1 MADKGIN
8 KNNMQSGST
17 IRTFVA
23 IELSDKIKRVLS
35 ELMQSLHEKDI
46 RGVRLVRPEGVHLT
60 LKFLGD
66 IPVGKVGAVT
76 EALSCVTSHAPFE
89 LGLDGTGVFPNERRP
104 RVLWVGIKGD
114 MAPLNALQSD
124 VENALEGIGFRR
136 ERRGFSPHFTIGRI
150 RDSASAKDRLRAVE
164 ALSSYHIKPGNTIV
178 ANAVSLMRTELL
190 PEGSVHE
197 CMVSTPLKG
206 GYRKEV
212 K

>member
-1 MADKGIN
+1 MGDKGIS
-8 KNNMQSGST
+8 KNDSQNSST

-23 IELSDKIKRVLS
+23 IELSDDVKRALA
-35 ELMQSLHEKDI
+35 ELMESLREKDI

-66 IPVGKVGAVT
+66 IPIGKADAVT
-76 EALSCVTSHAPFE
+76 EALSCVTSHASFE
-89 LGLDGTGVFPNERRP
+89 LELGGTGVFPNERRP

-124 VENALEGIGFRR
+124 AENALEGIGFRR
-136 ERRGFSPHFTIGRI
+136 ERRGFSPHLTIGRI
-150 RDSASAKDRLRAVE
+150 RDSAAAKDRLMAVE
-164 ALSSYHIKPGNTIV
+164 ALSSYHIEPGNSFV
-178 ANAVSLMRTELL
+178 AKAVSLMRTTLL
-190 PEGSVHE
+190 PEGSVHD
-197 CMVSTPLKG
+197 CLVSTPLKG